1 MLKLKLPAL
10 TLIRFGLL
18 AIFTVVFGIACS
30 SATKRGN
37 GPSDQSSKQTANDA
51 TISVGMSHERALEII
66 RECGGED
73 VTSSQAIM
81 QPDGSRPLSGLVWS
95 LGPYNGVLEIGEE
108 NGNLSQIYYWTANDY
123 SVSKLHRVESRKSL
137 KSLTFEK
144 LTRTLKTQ
152 EL

>member
-1 MLKLKLPAL
+1 MKLKLSAL

-18 AIFTVVFGIACS
+18 TIFTLIFCIACS

-37 GPSDQSSKQTANDA
+37 GPSDQSAKQTATDS

-73 VTSSQAIM
+73 VTSAQAIM
-81 QPDGSRPLSGLVWS
+81 GPDGSRPLSGLFWN
-95 LGPYNGVLEIGEE
+95 LGPYNAVLEIGEE
-108 NGNLSQIYYWTANDY
+108 HGNLTQIYYWTADEY
-123 SVSKLHRVESRKSL
+123 SMSKLHRVESRKSL

-144 LTRTLKTQ
+144 QTRTVKTQ